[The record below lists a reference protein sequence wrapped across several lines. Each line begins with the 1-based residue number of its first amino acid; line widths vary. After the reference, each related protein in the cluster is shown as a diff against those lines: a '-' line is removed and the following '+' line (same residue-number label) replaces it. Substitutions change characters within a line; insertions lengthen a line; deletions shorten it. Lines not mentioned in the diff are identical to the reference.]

1 MVNCFYLSSPINV
14 QNRSEKQHYEISQ
27 FSTEHHWTILARGR
41 AGCPQNDKFIWIPYW
56 WVCWS
61 FHFIRSPWTSD
72 FTFDRRKLHV
82 GQGALCTAVAHL
94 SQHPQGWLVTTI
106 HPCHR
111 TDDQK
116 KLQGTHAPHQT
127 CLFSQWFRIMLMNW
141 DWWFWC
147 KSSFPNPKVLELVE
161 ISPTETLMTGNVIE
175 QSHHSAST
183 SSDWLLAKGQF

>member
-1 MVNCFYLSSPINV
+1 MKSPNFPLNMTEPSLLEGEQAV
-14 QNRSEKQHYEISQ
+14 LKMTNSYEFPID
-27 FSTEHHWTILARGR
+27 WYVD
-41 AGCPQNDKFIWIPYW
+41 P
-56 WVCWS
+56 

-127 CLFSQWFRIMLMNW
+127 CLFSQWFRIMLMNLGLMILVQVVVPQPE
-141 DWWFWC
+141 
-147 KSSFPNPKVLELVE
+147 SSRTSGDFPNRN
-161 ISPTETLMTGNVIE
+161 THDG
-175 QSHHSAST
+175 
-183 SSDWLLAKGQF
+183 